1 MKHSFLP
8 IIIAMLG
15 IFASGALANPPDSLR
30 MNLDST
36 GLLTVQVFHLVKD
49 PAKHYITKVVVE
61 LNGKTIIQQSL
72 SSQTDNKVQE
82 LIYKIIDAKVK
93 DKIAVTANCNITGKK
108 KDILTVGEKSKT
120 EEQK

>member
-15 IFASGALANPPDSLR
+15 IFISGALAHPPDSLR
-30 MNLDST
+30 LSLDST
-36 GLLTVQVFHLVKD
+36 QLLTIQVFHPVKN
-49 PAKHYITKVVVE
+49 PVKHYINKVVVD
-61 LNGKTIIQQSL
+61 LNGKTIIEQSL

-93 DKIAVTANCNITGKK
+93 DKITVTANCNITGRK
-108 KDILTVGEKSKT
+108 KDILTVKEKPKT